1 MGAGGLVQVAR
12 CGGEYVAIKRIEKII
27 CHDDHVREST
37 LNERRILARLAD
49 ERAQDETKHPFII
62 KLLAAFQNNE
72 SLCLMLDYHPTD
84 LHTRIEF
91 YHYRKKAFPRR
102 LLRFHI
108 YELCTAVVGLHEAGI
123 IHRDIKPE
131 NILIDRQG
139 HIVVCDF
146 GLAAES
152 SGVEPLKLVSPSW
165 MRWRDTVALTF
176 AEDKMVGT
184 EYYTAPEILLG
195 WAYSTAVDW
204 WSVGAVMYHMWTSMV
219 RSRSFLAV
227 NWD

>member
-12 CGGEYVAIKRIEKII
+12 CGGEYVAIKRIEKIL

-37 LNERRILARLAD
+37 LNERRILARLAE
-49 ERAQDETKHPFII
+49 ERAQDETKHPLII

-72 SLCLMLDYHPTD
+72 SLYLMLVSAQSIRGRPKRSRT
-84 LHTRIEF
+84 F
-91 YHYRKKAFPRR
+91 AFPRR

-219 RSRSFLAV
+219 RARSFLAV